1 MRFAWREVA
10 PTLKRPIRQG
20 HIAEPYDHRQIILGV
35 FVFIS
40 AYLPIIAT
48 TSSLNC
54 CRADS
59 GSDFGLC
66 VKHTSVS
73 MAEEKFNNFS
83 LEERGKFDEE
93 TLVTV
98 NTWGKRMM
106 MMGAPSLEVS
116 TMSKLW

>member
-1 MRFAWREVA
+1 MEGGSTNSEMAYQTGSYV
-10 PTLKRPIRQG
+10 Q
-20 HIAEPYDHRQIILGV
+20 PYDHRQIILGV

-54 CRADS
+54 CRVDS
-59 GSDFGLC
+59 GFGFGLC
-66 VKHTSVS
+66 VSMSVS

-106 MMGAPSLEVS
+106 MMGAPQSGRFKNE
-116 TMSKLW
+116 

>member
-1 MRFAWREVA
+1 MVGGSSNSETAYQTGSYV
-10 PTLKRPIRQG
+10 Q
-20 HIAEPYDHRQIILGV
+20 PYDHRQIILGV

-66 VKHTSVS
+66 VRMSVS

-83 LEERGKFDEE
+83 LRGERK
-93 TLVTV
+93 V
-98 NTWGKRMM
+98 
-106 MMGAPSLEVS
+106 
-116 TMSKLW
+116 